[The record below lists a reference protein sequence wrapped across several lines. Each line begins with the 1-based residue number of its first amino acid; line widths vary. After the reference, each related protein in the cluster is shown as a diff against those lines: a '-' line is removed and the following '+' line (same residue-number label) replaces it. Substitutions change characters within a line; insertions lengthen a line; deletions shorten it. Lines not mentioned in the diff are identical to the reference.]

1 MTTVALVGLGVMGS
15 RMAQHITRVAD
26 VSAFDSNPDAVR
38 AVAADGIRPLDD
50 IGQVAGADVVILMLP
65 DSDVVESVLGDPRD
79 PASLAAALKPSTLV
93 IDMGSSVPSR
103 TTALA
108 DRLARAGVDM
118 VDAPVSGGPRKA
130 AAGELTIMV
139 GGRPADVER
148 ARPLLE
154 TVGSTVTHTGAVG
167 SAHALKALNNLLS
180 AIGLVGALEVLTV
193 GAKFG
198 LDPRVMLDV
207 INRSTGRNQSTEVK
221 IESAVLDG
229 RYDVGFALPLAV
241 KDIGTAVDLAS
252 ALELSTPVSQATVEV
267 CRAALAYLDGPKPD
281 QSEIARYVAATSGVN
296 LSGRTEGT

>member
-1 MTTVALVGLGVMGS
+1 
-15 RMAQHITRVAD
+15 MARHLARVAD
-26 VSAFDSNPDAVR
+26 ESAFDSNSDAVR
-38 AVAADGIRPLDD
+38 AVAGDGIRPLDD
-50 IGQVAGADVVILMLP
+50 IGLAAAADVVILMLP
-65 DSDVVESVLGDPRD
+65 NSDVVESVLGDPRD
-79 PASLAAALKPSTLV
+79 PASLAAALEPSTLV

-130 AAGELTIMV
+130 ATGELTIMV
-139 GGRPADVER
+139 GGHPADVER

-154 TVGSTVTHTGAVG
+154 AVGATVTHTSAVG

-229 RYDVGFALPLAV
+229 RYDVGFALPLSV
-241 KDIGTAVDLAS
+241 KDIGTALDLAA

-267 CRAALAYLDGPKPD
+267 CRAALAYLDEPNPD
-281 QSEIARYVAATSGVN
+281 QSEIARYLTATSGID
-296 LSGRTEGT
+296 LSDAVRK